1 MATTPSSLFTEQEA
15 DNYSKVEKLLV
26 RSALN
31 GRPNA
36 LFDFWKDKRVQLLQR
51 AVKLF
56 AGVKKWAH
64 LQNLSIIGRMAR
76 VEYQSRIDGSWYS
89 YESANMESWN
99 IYRRSPYRSRILLSS
114 ISCLWVVVAY
124 TMWAGLM
131 SNTPN
136 VKLNWWDATKDVE
149 IIKWNP
155 PPFSRGCQPYSNGL
169 VILILT
175 TSNYATSLPK

>member
-56 AGVKKWAH
+56 AGVKK
-64 LQNLSIIGRMAR
+64 
-76 VEYQSRIDGSWYS
+76 
-89 YESANMESWN
+89 
-99 IYRRSPYRSRILLSS
+99 
-114 ISCLWVVVAY
+114 
-124 TMWAGLM
+124 
-131 SNTPN
+131 
-136 VKLNWWDATKDVE
+136 
-149 IIKWNP
+149 
-155 PPFSRGCQPYSNGL
+155 
-169 VILILT
+169 
-175 TSNYATSLPK
+175 